1 MAEPIRIIC
10 SMATRQLL
18 ADLVAEF
25 RKTSSQAVQVESVG
39 GVDAAKRVQ
48 AGEAFD
54 AVALASDAIER
65 LTEAGHLVPRS
76 RVDLVRSGV
85 AIAVRAGA
93 VRPDIGSGDAVRRA
107 VRAAKTLGSSAGA
120 SPSRSRPA
128 SCRLHRAYRWA
139 SWWPRAGSNW
149 AFSSSAS

>member
-54 AVALASDAIER
+54 VVVLAADAIDK
-65 LTEAGHLVPRS
+65 LIASGHC
-76 RVDLVRSGV
+76 
-85 AIAVRAGA
+85 RACRG
-93 VRPDIGSGDAVRRA
+93 
-107 VRAAKTLGSSAGA
+107 
-120 SPSRSRPA
+120 RPA
-128 SCRLHRAYRWA
+128 
-139 SWWPRAGSNW
+139 
-149 AFSSSAS
+149 